1 MTFIDPRTEYSA
13 ITSSYPAAPTR
24 PVIGITANSDA
35 ESAKILKGYY
45 QSIEQAGGV
54 PLLLP
59 PTTNRST
66 LISLVD
72 RIDGLLLS
80 GGGDVNP
87 VLFGQEPEMELGE
100 INGERDSFELL
111 LTRLAY
117 DRCLP
122 ILGICR
128 GMQVLTLVLGGT
140 IHQDLDTDFEDNY
153 LIKHSQKAARH
164 VLTHSVSTEPG
175 SILEKLLGQK
185 FLVNSFHHQGV
196 DNPGKLLRVT
206 ATAPDGV
213 AEAVEST
220 ELHPVIGV
228 QWHPECLL
236 ADGNLSM
243 NPLFRHLVE
252 QCEAMRRAH
261 LFHVQNLTLD
271 SHCDTPMLFDLGVE
285 LTSRDE
291 RVKVDFH
298 KMNEGGL
305 DVAVMAAYLQQGGRA
320 AGDLRA
326 ATNKADYLI
335 EEIRRRT
342 RGVHG
347 VELAYT
353 PKQVYFNK
361 EIRRRSV
368 MIAIEN
374 GYAIGTDLSN
384 IERYR
389 REGVVYMT
397 LCHNGDND
405 ICDSARGSRREH
417 GGLSDFGRQVVAEM
431 NRTGMVIDLS
441 HASEDTFYQ
450 VLEISSQPVV
460 CSHSACRALCD
471 HPRNLT
477 DDQLRAIADKD
488 GVVQINLYAGFLSE
502 SGEATIHDAVAHI
515 RHAIDIC
522 GIDHVGIGSDFDGDG
537 GVTGCQHAGELTL
550 LTRAMLAAGINT
562 RALRKLWGANFLR
575 VVSQA
580 QYAGCVKF

>member
-1 MTFIDPRTEYSA
+1 MTFIQPKAEYSA
-13 ITSSYPAAPTR
+13 ITSTYPPATPR
-24 PVIGITANSDA
+24 PVIGITANTDA

-59 PTTNRST
+59 PTTNRNT
-66 LISLVD
+66 LLSLVD

-87 VLFGQEPEMELGE
+87 ALFGLEPEMELGE

-111 LTRLAY
+111 LTRLVY

-128 GMQVLTLVLGGT
+128 GMQVLTLALGGSV
-140 IHQDLDTDFEDNY
+140 HQDLDTDFDDKY
-153 LIKHSQKAARH
+153 LIKHTQKAERH
-164 VLTHSVSTEPG
+164 VPTHSVRAEAG
-175 SILEKLLGQK
+175 SLMAKLLGEHL
-185 FLVNSFHHQGV
+185 LVNSFHHQSV
-196 DNPGKLLRVT
+196 DESGPRLRIT

-220 ELHPVIGV
+220 ELRPVIGV
-228 QWHPECLL
+228 QWHPECFL
-236 ADGNLSM
+236 ADGNLAM
-243 NPLFRHLVE
+243 NPLFRYLVE
-252 QCEAMRRAH
+252 QSEAMRRAR
-261 LFHVQNLTLD
+261 LFHLQNLTLD
-271 SHCDTPMLFDLGVE
+271 SHCDTPMFFDLGME
-285 LTSRDE
+285 LTSRDD
-291 RVKVDFH
+291 RIKVDFH
-298 KMNEGGL
+298 KMSEGGL
-305 DVAVMAAYLQQGGRA
+305 DVAVMAAYIQQGGRA
-320 AGDLRA
+320 AADLRA
-326 ATNKADYLI
+326 ATNKADYLL
-335 EEIRRRT
+335 EEIRRQT

-347 VELAYT
+347 IELAAT

-368 MIAIEN
+368 MLAIEN

-389 REGVVYMT
+389 REGVVYIT

-417 GGLSDFGRQVVAEM
+417 GGLSAFGREVVAEM

-441 HASEDTFYQ
+441 HASEETFFQ
-450 VLEISSQPVV
+450 VLETSSQPVV

-471 HPRNLT
+471 NPRNLT
-477 DDQLRAIADKD
+477 DEQLRALGEKD
-488 GVVQINLYAGFLSE
+488 GVVQINLYPGFLSE
-502 SGEATIHDAVAHI
+502 SGEATIQDFVAHI
-515 RHAIDIC
+515 RHAIDVC

-537 GVTGCQHAGELTL
+537 GVPGCNHAGEFTL
-550 LTRAMLAAGINT
+550 LTRALLATGINS

-575 VVSQA
+575 VVSQV
-580 QYAGCVKF
+580 QYAGSVKL